1 MSALSTTLYQELC
14 RNEIRYNCL
23 GVASGFDKQTKVFLV
38 LAEVKETEHR
48 FSAKDVAGFPL
59 KSVFFFS
66 LSFSHDSDHE

>member
-23 GVASGFDKQTKVFLV
+23 GVASRFDKKKEEVFLL

-48 FSAKDVAGFPL
+48 FSAKVLLD
-59 KSVFFFS
+59 
-66 LSFSHDSDHE
+66 SH